1 MIFRCHL
8 RIDFG
13 KAHGGYI
20 FLVFVVLLL
29 LLLVVVLV
37 TTCGHSRTS
46 ASIGIICRHEVDI
59 GVIPQGET
67 TVRALDNAPWDLGIQ
82 VRFLH
87 IVIVA
92 AVVVVVVASG
102 PRSGQCPRVK

>member
-8 RIDFG
+8 IIDFG

-29 LLLVVVLV
+29 LLLVLV

-46 ASIGIICRHEVDI
+46 ASIGIIRRHEVDI

-82 VRFLH
+82 ARFLH